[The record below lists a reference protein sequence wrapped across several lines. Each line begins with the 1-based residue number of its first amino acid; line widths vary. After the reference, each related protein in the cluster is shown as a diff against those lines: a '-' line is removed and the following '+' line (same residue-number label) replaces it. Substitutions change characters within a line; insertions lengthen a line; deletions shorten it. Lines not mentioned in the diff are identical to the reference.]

1 MHDIISQMIVLFILI
16 IVGYVARKCRMMD
29 AEGDRRLSGLVINLT
44 CPCLILSSVMGNAVL
59 DKSLVLPLLTEGF
72 STYIFLIL
80 VSWCLSLFVKHKDKR
95 GLYRFMLTFGN
106 VGFIGY
112 PVVASVWG
120 ENAIFYASLLN
131 FPNTLFAFSIGM
143 AQVAG
148 YGQHVKFNYRILGY
162 PAMIASYLSILI
174 VLMDWGQI
182 PDMITRPVKLLGDI
196 TVPAALLIIG
206 SSMAQIPMKQM
217 FGSPMV
223 YATSMLRLLVLP
235 LVVFCISK
243 LSGVDETVLQINT
256 LLSAMPVATYGT
268 MFCLQFGKD
277 DTFMT
282 QGIFIST
289 LLSVITIPIMVLL
302 LL

>member
-16 IVGYVARKCRMMD
+16 IVGYVARKCRLMD

-143 AQVAG
+143 AKVAG
-148 YGQHVKFNYRILGY
+148 YGQQVKFNYRIL
-162 PAMIASYLSILI
+162 
-174 VLMDWGQI
+174 
-182 PDMITRPVKLLGDI
+182 
-196 TVPAALLIIG
+196 
-206 SSMAQIPMKQM
+206 
-217 FGSPMV
+217 
-223 YATSMLRLLVLP
+223 
-235 LVVFCISK
+235 
-243 LSGVDETVLQINT
+243 
-256 LLSAMPVATYGT
+256 
-268 MFCLQFGKD
+268 
-277 DTFMT
+277 
-282 QGIFIST
+282 
-289 LLSVITIPIMVLL
+289 
-302 LL
+302 